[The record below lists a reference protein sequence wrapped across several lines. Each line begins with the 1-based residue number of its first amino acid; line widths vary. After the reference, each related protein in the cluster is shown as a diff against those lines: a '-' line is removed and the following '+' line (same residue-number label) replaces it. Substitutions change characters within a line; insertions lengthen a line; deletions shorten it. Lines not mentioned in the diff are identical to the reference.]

1 MKTTKNIIILSTIVI
16 LFACQ
21 TNRPDNAEINGKW
34 WSYNISETEY
44 CEYDIDKDSIGSFSH
59 YTGNFP
65 RIDYNIDND
74 TLYYLNGKFI
84 INMISKNQFSL
95 TNGNATDTLTRL
107 PDSIITFHT
116 IDYHNDS
123 VFDLFYIEFQ
133 KRAYDCWVKY
143 GYVTEEE
150 LRNSFIEKK
159 DIKEE
164 IILMNK
170 K

>member
-1 MKTTKNIIILSTIVI
+1 MKITKNIIALSTIVF

-21 TNRPDNAEINGKW
+21 TNRPDNAEIKGKW
-34 WSYNISETEY
+34 WSYNVSEKEY
-44 CEYDIDKDSIGSFSH
+44 REYDIDKDSIGGFSN
-59 YTGNFP
+59 YTGNFS
-65 RIDYNIDND
+65 RIGYSIDSD

-95 TNGNATDTLTRL
+95 TNENRTDTLTRL
-107 PDSIITFHT
+107 PDSIITFHS
-116 IDYHNDS
+116 IDYRTDS
-123 VFDLFYIEFQ
+123 VFDLFYIGFQ
-133 KRAYDCWVKY
+133 KRAQDCFVKY
-143 GYVTEEE
+143 GYATEKEHKT
-150 LRNSFIEKK
+150 SMIEKK